1 MNRQEYLLD
10 IVKSSVFSE
19 KTYSLTNN
27 NVLVFKVLRKAN
39 KPEIKEAV
47 EAVMGVKVV
56 SVNTLNVIGKTKRNR
71 FGLSKHKD
79 WKKAYVKIQP
89 ADGKS
94 VEDVAADIGA
104 SQSSEN
110 Q

>member
-10 IVKSSVFSE
+10 IVKSRVLSE
-19 KTYSLTNN
+19 KTYSLTSN
-27 NVLVFKVLRKAN
+27 NVLVFKVHRKAN
-39 KPEIKEAV
+39 KAEIKEAV
-47 EAVMGVKVV
+47 ETVMGAKVV
-56 SVNTLNVIGKTKRNR
+56 SVNTLNVTGKTKRNR

-79 WKKAYVKIQP
+79 WKKAYVKVQP
-89 ADGKS
+89 AEGKS
-94 VEDVAADIGA
+94 LEDVASDIGA